1 MAGLRYNE
9 KSKKLV
15 IQLLSFGLAGL
26 PSFLIAIPLNWLLV
40 EYMFMQKPVAYMI
53 TLFFQV
59 TANFIMLRIFVFRE
73 RTDERVLKTYFR
85 FLYGIAFFRLLDWGL
100 YTLLV
105 KYTEIYYLVVQ
116 IGNVVIFSLA
126 KFFYSKKIMEKQLP

>member
-73 RTDERVLKTYFR
+73 RTEERVLKTYFR

-105 KYTEIYYLVVQ
+105 KYTDIYYLVVQ

>member
-126 KFFYSKKIMEKQLP
+126 KFFYSKKIMEK

>member
-59 TANFIMLRIFVFRE
+59 TANFIMLRIFVIRE

-126 KFFYSKKIMEKQLP
+126 KFFYSKKIMEK